1 MRRPP
6 IIAVMGHVDHGK
18 TTLLDHIRKTN
29 LAAREAGGIT
39 QAIGAYEINHGGKRI
54 TFIDTPGHEAFANM
68 RTYGA
73 NIADL
78 AILVVAADDGVK
90 PQTKEA
96 LETILKSNTPYI
108 VAINKIDKN
117 NADIEKT
124 KNDLLQIGVFLE
136 GYGGNISY
144 HLISAKTGEGV
155 DELLDLILLATEL
168 ENLEIDNKT
177 VSGVII
183 TSRMDPRRGIISGL
197 ILKNGVLKLG
207 QYIGTASASGKIKSL
222 ENSLGEK
229 VKELTPSSPSLIV
242 GFENIPNVGE
252 EFIAGKESDVD
263 EFVKLKQSERKDKK
277 SETAAAGSEGMET
290 INIILKADETASL
303 EALKNLTLKMPMG
316 LIVNV
321 IDASVGDVTEND
333 VKLAQNTSA
342 VVVGFKTKVD
352 KAALNLARAHK
363 IIVIDSPIIYELE
376 KTLKEYAKKMVP
388 KEMRRLE
395 VLAVF
400 GDAKGRE
407 RVVGGKVLLGPI
419 KNQEAF
425 EIWQEKKLIGKG
437 RIMNLQSQ
445 RKDAAQVETGSEAG
459 LLSQS
464 DEPIKVGYNLI
475 FSDPE

>member
-242 GFENIPNVGE
+242 GFENITNVGE

>member
-18 TTLLDHIRKTN
+18 TTLLDYIRKTN
-29 LAAREAGGIT
+29 LASREAGGIT
-39 QAIGAYEINHGGKRI
+39 QAIGAYEIEHSGKRI

-68 RTYGA
+68 RTHGA
-73 NIADL
+73 SIADL
-78 AILVVAADDGVK
+78 AILVIAADDGVK

-96 LETILKSNTPYI
+96 LDTILKSKTPYI

-155 DELLDLILLATEL
+155 NELLDLILLATEL
-168 ENLEIDNKT
+168 ENLDTDPKT
-177 VSGVII
+177 TSGIII
-183 TSRMDPRRGIISGL
+183 TSRMDPRRGIIGGL
-197 ILKNGVLKLG
+197 ILKNGFLKLG
-207 QYIGTASASGKIKSL
+207 QYIGTASASGKIRSL

-229 VKELTPSSPSLIV
+229 VKELEPSSPALVI
-242 GFENIPNVGE
+242 GFETIPDVGE
-252 EFIAGKESDVD
+252 EFMSGEEADV
-263 EFVKLKQSERKDKK
+263 EKFVRIKK
-277 SETAAAGSEGMET
+277 SEEKEKKPET
-290 INIILKADETASL
+290 IAANPDDLETIYLILKADETASL

-316 LIVNV
+316 LIVKV
-321 IDASVGDVTEND
+321 VKASVGDVTEND
-333 VKLAQNTSA
+333 VKLAQNTNS
-342 VVVGFKTKVD
+342 VVVGFKTKID
-352 KAALNLARAHK
+352 KAALNLAQAHK
-363 IIVIDSPIIYELE
+363 IMVIDSPIIYELE
-376 KTLKEYAKKMVP
+376 KNLKEYAKKMVP

-400 GDAKGRE
+400 GDAKGKE
-407 RVVGGKVLLGPI
+407 RVVGGKVVLGPI

-425 EIWQEKKLIGKG
+425 EIWQDKKLIGRG

-445 RKDAAQVETGSEAG
+445 RKDMAQVETGSEAG
-459 LLSQS
+459 LLTQS
-464 DEPIKVGYNLI
+464 DEPIKVGHQLL

>member
-1 MRRPP
+1 
-6 IIAVMGHVDHGK
+6 
-18 TTLLDHIRKTN
+18 
-29 LAAREAGGIT
+29 
-39 QAIGAYEINHGGKRI
+39 
-54 TFIDTPGHEAFANM
+54 
-68 RTYGA
+68 
-73 NIADL
+73 
-78 AILVVAADDGVK
+78 
-90 PQTKEA
+90 
-96 LETILKSNTPYI
+96 

-155 DELLDLILLATEL
+155 NELLDLILLATEL
-168 ENLEIDNKT
+168 ENLEVDNKT

-183 TSRMDPRRGIISGL
+183 TSRMDPRRGILSGL
-197 ILKNGVLKLG
+197 ILENGILKLG
-207 QYIGTASASGKIKSL
+207 QYIATASALGKIKSL

-229 VKELTPSSPSLIV
+229 INELTPSSPALIV
-242 GFENIPNVGE
+242 GFENIPDVGE
-252 EFIAGKESDVD
+252 EFLAGEESDV
-263 EFVKLKQSERKDKK
+263 EAFSKLKK
-277 SETAAAGSEGMET
+277 SEEKKSVSEVIAVNPEDTET

-316 LIVNV
+316 LIVKIV
-321 IDASVGDVTEND
+321 EASVGDVTEND
-333 VKLAQNTSA
+333 VKLAQNTNA
-342 VVVGFKTKVD
+342 VVIGFKTKID

-376 KTLKEYAKKMVP
+376 KTLKDYAKKMIP

-400 GDAKGRE
+400 GDAKGKE
-407 RVVGGKVLLGPI
+407 RVVGGKVILGPI
-419 KNQEAF
+419 KNQEVF
-425 EIWQEKKLIGKG
+425 EIWQDKKLIGQG

-445 RKDAAQVETGSEAG
+445 RKDMAQVETGSEAG
-459 LLSQS
+459 LLTQS
-464 DEPIKVGYNLI
+464 DEPIKVGHNLL

>member
-18 TTLLDHIRKTN
+18 TTLLDYIRKTN
-29 LAAREAGGIT
+29 LASREAGGIT
-39 QAIGAYEINHGGKRI
+39 QAIGAYEIEHGGKRI

-68 RTYGA
+68 RTHGA

-96 LETILKSNTPYI
+96 LETILKSKTPYI

-124 KNDLLQIGVFLE
+124 KKDLLQIGVFLE

-168 ENLEIDNKT
+168 ENLEIDDKT
-177 VSGVII
+177 ISGVII

-229 VKELTPSSPSLIV
+229 AKELTPSSPALIV
-242 GFENIPNVGE
+242 GFDNIPDVGE
-252 EFIAGKESDVD
+252 EFLAGKESDV
-263 EFVKLKQSERKDKK
+263 EAFVKLKK
-277 SETAAAGSEGMET
+277 SEEKQKTSETTAANPDDLET

-303 EALKNLTLKMPMG
+303 EALKSLTLKMPMG
-316 LIVNV
+316 LIVKIV
-321 IDASVGDVTEND
+321 EASVGDVTEND
-333 VKLAQNTSA
+333 VKLAQNTNA
-342 VVVGFKTKVD
+342 VVIGFKTKVD

-376 KTLKEYAKKMVP
+376 KTLKDYAKKMIP

-400 GDAKGRE
+400 GDAKGKE
-407 RVVGGKVLLGPI
+407 RVVGGKVILGPI

-425 EIWQEKKLIGKG
+425 EIWQDKRLIGQG

-445 RKDAAQVETGSEAG
+445 RKDIAQAETGSEAG
-459 LLSQS
+459 LLTQS
-464 DEPIKVGYNLI
+464 DEPIKVGHNLL

>member
-18 TTLLDHIRKTN
+18 TTLLDYIRKTN
-29 LAAREAGGIT
+29 LASREAGGIT
-39 QAIGAYEINHGGKRI
+39 QAIGAYEIDRNEKRI

-68 RTYGA
+68 RTHGA

-155 DELLDLILLATEL
+155 NELLDLILLATEL
-168 ENLEIDNKT
+168 ENLEVDNKT

-183 TSRMDPRRGIISGL
+183 TSRMDPRRGILSGL
-197 ILKNGVLKLG
+197 ILENGILKLG
-207 QYIGTASASGKIKSL
+207 QYIATASALGKIKSL

-229 VKELTPSSPSLIV
+229 INELTPSSPALIV
-242 GFENIPNVGE
+242 GFENIPDVGE
-252 EFIAGKESDVD
+252 EFLAGEESDV
-263 EFVKLKQSERKDKK
+263 EAFSKLKK
-277 SETAAAGSEGMET
+277 SEEKKSVSEVIAVNPEDTET

-316 LIVNV
+316 LIVKIV
-321 IDASVGDVTEND
+321 EASVGDVTEND
-333 VKLAQNTSA
+333 VKLAQNTNA
-342 VVVGFKTKVD
+342 VVIGFKTKID

-376 KTLKEYAKKMVP
+376 KTLKDYAKKMIP

-400 GDAKGRE
+400 GDAKGKE
-407 RVVGGKVLLGPI
+407 RVVGGKVILGPI
-419 KNQEAF
+419 KNQEVF
-425 EIWQEKKLIGKG
+425 EIWQDKKLIGQG

-445 RKDAAQVETGSEAG
+445 RKDMAQVETGSEAG
-459 LLSQS
+459 LLTQS
-464 DEPIKVGYNLI
+464 DEPIKVGHNLL